1 MQHCNI
7 TCRDPASINRVRQ
20 QRNPPAL
27 SCLRTGRRYS
37 ARPCRSVSACS
48 LYPPCW
54 QVRRY
59 LFFRDRARPQ
69 GRACMHAHQP
79 CAPHAQSL
87 AAPGLHTVPHAQWQA
102 LQGYKR
108 VRRRSRSC
116 SRKRESGMARR
127 QRRRSTC
134 VSREVRTSA
143 HACGFVGLV
152 VRGARSCFTVHRTA
166 LSVHTR
172 PPWDAIGPRES
183 AHLRRDP
190 PTSAPG
196 PAHICAGTSSLAG
209 PDGTIGF
216 GAGRGKV
223 SETTPS
229 KVGTPGVSGEPLDA
243 PGSAERFSN
252 AEGS

>member
-7 TCRDPASINRVRQ
+7 TALQRAAANMPCRDPASFNRVRQ
-20 QRNPPAL
+20 QRN
-27 SCLRTGRRYS
+27 R
-37 ARPCRSVSACS
+37 S

-59 LFFRDRARPQ
+59 LLFRDRARPQ

-87 AAPGLHTVPHAQWQA
+87 AAPGSHTVPHAQWQA

-183 AHLRRDP
+183 AHLRRDQFARR
-190 PTSAPG
+190 TRWDDRLRRGPG
-196 PAHICAGTSSLAG
+196 Q
-209 PDGTIGF
+209 
-216 GAGRGKV
+216 
-223 SETTPS
+223 
-229 KVGTPGVSGEPLDA
+229 GVRDYA
-243 PGSAERFSN
+243 K
-252 AEGS
+252 